1 KGGPVDFKKV
11 GKSALKTFRA
21 IRLLA
26 LGVKLVG
33 TLLGIILLYFGITAL
48 ASGVIT
54 LQENHPNA
62 YRFGLPLL
70 VVMLIIIFGIV
81 AMRRSRSK
89 EKDKRS
95 SGAGET
101 EVVECEPEDKKSDA
115 PPSQKMEWRVVS
127 IILGLLLL
135 VLLVGGL
142 MYFQRQ
148 PAEIAPPPVV
158 YIEEP
163 AEEEAPSPPEE
174 EIAPVTILVLEVT
187 PRCGEKSFYKVSQ
200 VNPVKLMLDRA
211 TFSLGTED
219 DAEYSVTF
227 PTETG
232 KVTVN
237 RTANSGELNIPE
249 NLEWLKITPF
259 NTDSVTAWASIE
271 CPVQVVVDSVYV
283 P

>member
-1 KGGPVDFKKV
+1 MDFKKV

-26 LGVKLVG
+26 LGVKFVG

-70 VVMLIIIFGIV
+70 VVMLVIIFGIV

-115 PPSQKMEWRVVS
+115 PPSQKLNWRYVF
-127 IILGLLLL
+127 IFLGLLLL
-135 VLLVGGL
+135 ALLVGGL
-142 MYFQRQ
+142 YFKRQ
-148 PAEIAPPPVV
+148 QAEVPPPVV

-163 AEEEAPSPPEE
+163 AEEEEEIPSPPPEVE
-174 EIAPVTILVLEVT
+174 TAPVTILVLEVT

-200 VNPVKLMLDRA
+200 LNPVKLILDSA
-211 TFSLGTED
+211 SFSLGTED

-232 KVTVN
+232 EVTVN
-237 RTANSGELNIPE
+237 RLANSGELKIPE
-249 NLEWLKITPF
+249 NLTWLKITPF
-259 NTDSVTAWASIE
+259 NTDSVTAWASTE
-271 CPVQVVVDSVYV
+271 CLAQVVDDSVYV